1 MFFKKNEVLSATF
14 AALIMARATDRA
26 IKQTSDW
33 FYEQENPDVWD
44 TKIEFMKNLTQQ
56 VLRDGGRVTTA
67 PNYAP
72 VIVTP
77 YRRL

>member
-14 AALIMARATDRA
+14 AALVMARATDRA

-33 FYEQENPDVWD
+33 FYEQEDPSVWN
-44 TKIEFMKNLTQQ
+44 TRIQFMKYLTEQ
-56 VLRDGGRVTTA
+56 VLRDGGRVTIT
-67 PNYAP
+67 PNYSP

>member
-1 MFFKKNEVLSATF
+1 MFFKKNEVLSAKF
-14 AALIMARATDRA
+14 AALIMAKATDRA

-33 FYEQENPDVWD
+33 FYEQENPGVWD
-44 TKIEFMKNLTQQ
+44 TKIQFLKYLTEQ
-56 VLRDGGRVTTA
+56 VLRDGGRVTSM
-67 PNYAP
+67 PNYTP

>member
-33 FYEQENPDVWD
+33 FYEQENPSVWD
-44 TKIEFMKNLTQQ
+44 TKIQFMKNLTQQ